1 MFLRNVF
8 LQFFLAKCFK
18 KSPIF
23 NVSYTHPKN
32 SVGFNGIRIHDL
44 YETGAM
50 LYQLSYEAT
59 QLGGDQFVGVMCCDK
74 STNEGKKFVL
84 LKCRDKVRGSLLSFV
99 PISMLVYNLKV
110 LSELP
115 PVNRMLPNKIKVHR
129 KKLFLVYL

>member
-1 MFLRNVF
+1 
-8 LQFFLAKCFK
+8 
-18 KSPIF
+18 
-23 NVSYTHPKN
+23 
-32 SVGFNGIRIHDL
+32 
-44 YETGAM
+44 
-50 LYQLSYEAT
+50 
-59 QLGGDQFVGVMCCDK
+59 MCCDK

-84 LKCRDKVRGSLLSFV
+84 LKCRDKVRGSLLCFV